1 MGILEDD
8 ACDILRKARSG
19 LGLSREALSRAAG
32 VPRSCLVRMESGG
45 DGSDDEWRAVASVLG
60 LAPAPLVEIAR
71 GRWCPGPPD
80 GGLLSHV
87 VTVPSYLRGYQVRC
101 YLLGCRT
108 GGSAILF
115 DCGVDAEAVLSA
127 LRDREWTL
135 SSILV
140 THGHG
145 DHIGALDGIVRHA
158 RPDEVV
164 LPSQGA
170 RGGAWRCGPFR
181 VERAPT
187 PGHTAD
193 SVSYV
198 VFGEPGAPWACV
210 VGDLLFAGSVGGA
223 GHDHA
228 VLLRSVRDV
237 VLALPDDVAI
247 LPGHGPTTTVGE
259 ERRHNPFLA
268 PDGGT
273 RTAARD
279 TRG

>member
-1 MGILEDD
+1 MGVLEDD

-19 LGLSREALSRAAG
+19 VGLSHEALSSAAG
-32 VPRSCLVRMESGG
+32 VSRARLVRMESGG
-45 DGSDDEWRAVASVLG
+45 DASDDEWRAVARVLG
-60 LAPAPLVEIAR
+60 LAPAPLVEIVR
-71 GRWCPGPPD
+71 GRWRPDPPA

-87 VTVPSYLRGYQVRC
+87 VAIPSYLSGYEVRC

-108 GGSAILF
+108 GGPAILF
-115 DCGVDAEAVLSA
+115 DCGVDAEAVFSA

-135 SSILV
+135 ASVLV

-145 DHIGALDGIVRHA
+145 DHIGALDGIVGHT

-164 LPSQGA
+164 LPSQGV

-198 VFGEPGAPWACV
+198 VFVEPGGPWACV

-223 GHDHA
+223 GYDHA
-228 VLLRSVRDV
+228 ILLRSVRDV

-247 LPGHGPTTTVGE
+247 LPGHGPMTTVGE

-268 PDGGT
+268 PAGGP
-273 RTAARD
+273 RAAASD
-279 TRG
+279 VCG